1 MSLIITAEAKKI
13 AKITLVG
20 EIDSLS
26 AREFQK
32 EIERMAVEAPDE
44 LVLMVEKLDFIS
56 SAGLRVLIFAKQKM
70 GTNLAVYIV
79 KAQESVVDTLE
90 KTGLQHSFNIV
101 DHYM

>member
-1 MSLIITAEAKKI
+1 MSFQIISEAKKI

-32 EIERMAVEAPDE
+32 EIEKLATGSPDE
-44 LVLMVEKLDFIS
+44 LILYVENLSFIS

-70 GTNLAVYIV
+70 GTNLAIYIV
-79 KAQESVVDTLE
+79 KPQESVLETLE
-90 KTGLQHSFNIV
+90 KTGLQHSVNIV
-101 DHYM
+101 DQYL

>member
-1 MSLIITAEAKKI
+1 MSFHIIAESKKI

-32 EIERMAVEAPDE
+32 EIEKLALESPDE
-44 LVLMVEKLDFIS
+44 LVLFVENLTFIS

-70 GTNLAVYIV
+70 GTALQIYIV
-79 KAQESVVDTLE
+79 KPQESVIDTLE
-90 KTGLQHSFNIV
+90 KTGLQHSVNIV
-101 DHYM
+101 DQYL

>member
-1 MSLIITAEAKKI
+1 MSFKIIAEAKKI

-32 EIERMAVEAPDE
+32 EIEKMALESPDE
-44 LVLMVEKLDFIS
+44 LVLFVENLTFIS

-70 GTNLAVYIV
+70 GTALQIYIV
-79 KAQESVVDTLE
+79 RPQESVVETLE
-90 KTGLQHSFNIV
+90 KTGLQHSVNIV
-101 DHYM
+101 EQYL